1 MGVVLACTW
10 RPRGEL
16 PRVQRLRPQL
26 ERAYEHIVVALPPDA
41 DLAAAEPLHAWPAV
55 SIVVSPQPFWGRYLA
70 IQVAIQAAAARVSHV
85 HYADLDMLLHWIEVR
100 PEEWHRILERI
111 QAAQCLVTGRTER
124 AFRTRPQAIQ
134 QTERLINTVFS
145 HVLGQPVDLGLGSRG
160 FSRRAAEFVVAN
172 SAPGGWGDAAWPVLL
187 HRAGFAVEFLAV
199 DGVDWETPDFYREQV
214 ADGATRRRAAE
225 AYDQRVDRW
234 ASRVRTALEIVQEG
248 LAAAERP
255 LPP

>member
-1 MGVVLACTW
+1 
-10 RPRGEL
+10 
-16 PRVQRLRPQL
+16 VQRLRPQL

-100 PEEWHRILERI
+100 PEEWRQILARI
-111 QAAQCLVTGRTER
+111 QTAQCLVTGRTER

-187 HRAGFAVEFLAV
+187 HRAGFGRRLSAVRSQASIAPVF
-199 DGVDWETPDFYREQV
+199 
-214 ADGATRRRAAE
+214 RRRTSGVGPRTGAWRLG
-225 AYDQRVDRW
+225 QRPYRTMGAMNRRGAPQSNIQNCRSKIDRP
-234 ASRVRTALEIVQEG
+234 VPGLPAL
-248 LAAAERP
+248 
-255 LPP
+255 